1 MMTSRYIPVVHVPL
15 SAVFDLADESPS
27 PEQLAIDA
35 NALDN
40 LKSKLAA
47 LLSPRA
53 YSVVCMLYIDGHTT
67 AEVAAHL
74 MLSES
79 SVKHIRRLSLRV
91 LKSDPAFVSMLL

>member
-1 MMTSRYIPVVHVPL
+1 
-15 SAVFDLADESPS
+15 
-27 PEQLAIDA
+27 
-35 NALDN
+35 
-40 LKSKLAA
+40 
-47 LLSPRA
+47 
-53 YSVVCMLYIDGHTT
+53 MLYIDGHTT